1 MTEWDLVNV
10 WMIIESECDLL
21 DKVLSVDK
29 ERREQYLKML
39 DSPDETRDE

>member
-1 MTEWDLVNV
+1 MTEWDLVNA

-21 DKVLSVDK
+21 DKVLGVDK
-29 ERREQYLKML
+29 ERREQYQKML

>member
-10 WMIIESECDLL
+10 WMIIESGCDLL